1 MKIVRVQTEEGIR
14 YGGVEEEG
22 IRVYE
27 GTPLVAWEP
36 TEIMLE
42 FQEAKLLA
50 PIFPTKVLA
59 LGRNY
64 VDHAAEMNNPVPERP
79 MIFIK
84 PNTSVIGPEAPVVI
98 PPGST
103 NVHFEGELVVVIGK
117 LAKRVKAEDVDT
129 VILGYTIGN
138 DVTERDQQRQD
149 GQFTRGKGYDT
160 FCPLG
165 PAIETEFDPLEPV
178 FVETRLNG
186 ELRQSGS
193 IQDMVFGVAEQIEFI
208 TNIMTLLPGDV
219 IMTGTPAGVG
229 PMGAGDRVEVSIDG
243 IGTLSNPV
251 VAG

>member
-36 TEIMLE
+36 TEIMLD

-84 PNTSVIGPEAPVVI
+84 PNTSVIGPEAPIVV
-98 PPGST
+98 PAGSE

-117 LAKRVKAEDVDT
+117 LAKRVKAEDVDS

-165 PAIETEFDPLEPV
+165 PAIETEFNPLEPV

-208 TNIMTLLPGDV
+208 SNIMTLLPGDV

-229 PMGAGDRVEVSIDG
+229 PMEPGDRVEVSIDG

-251 VAG
+251 VSG